1 MKIILFKI
9 GRWFLTIGAVLVLV
23 GGVGI
28 SPVYAETDD
37 DPCAVANSF
46 MKLGDLQSAAGE
58 FIKVLRKNPEETC
71 ALEGLDRI
79 LQKRRD
85 LVTTYIEAGDFEK
98 ARDLIYALLAAET
111 VQPDVLHNY
120 DKLQNGSSD
129 DDESQD
135 GGLSVAKEYR
145 IAQALF
151 DLGRPSLAYDQLLKA
166 IAANPEDYYK
176 LPDAKKTQETA
187 TAREPD
193 KPITTATPEAPSQT
207 DENTPE
213 QTLVESVE
221 SPSPD
226 DLDLGDDSGQSQ
238 SGAEKNE
245 FQLKENLKGLIWF
258 ENAKDKGGTILAG
271 MAYII
276 AACILLHILCSF
288 IKSISRP
295 RLDIG
300 DFETGTKID
309 CQPEIGFKYLLER
322 EIQRLP
328 EQKGIS
334 IGKIIDK
341 VGDDIDLSGT
351 TIQGVNEVNSIYKI
365 LIKLFPANVVTLSGS
380 LHHSPTKGAGVTLRL
395 VNCRNGIIDEANLWQ
410 SCYDV
415 EFDPSREI
423 NTDCFYSLVEP
434 AAMWTAWY
442 MVNNFNDLADY
453 KIILYCRRLGAFI
466 RGLFK
471 KQKPDKQVKTFGSNN
486 LDSFLLCYLG
496 ARYLESGRDPERARS
511 LLLNSLDYDPENAQA
526 FYNLAMADIR
536 AAIRNAGDKNSLI
549 SNFAVPVNDFNHL
562 VELSTPGSKRK
573 YFILEEMPLQKPV
586 VRKRKAG
593 ESALKDAD
601 LDLISVMAQYQ
612 LGAIGDYI
620 YALSGYDEKFLPAL
634 KEGMDHFKQ
643 SQELLETILNT
654 EDGHKTKSQLGDY
667 LEMIK
672 IAGEGIEK
680 LVQYNPAKD
689 LEIGKIEGDYLSMGS
704 AYMYNL
710 ACYYA
715 SMAGKLR
722 ASQSAQ
728 MSHKAETIFNQTMQE
743 AEKWLDMACPEA
755 GIREGWAALDP
766 DLLPLRVWL
775 EKNGLKVKML
785 YRSKSISEIWNIG
798 QVYEKKLKTLA
809 GLNTTDDFFTA
820 CTTTAG
826 RKYISAESKVPEEL
840 LYQWTKQCDLMR
852 LPWIDGRYARLLVQA
867 GVDSLKEL
875 KNRKAPSLL
884 NGLKK
889 ANQEFPLVD
898 YLPAESSLAD
908 WIAAAGS
915 TPLIFEA
922 EKPKQPGGKEKETG
936 TSATQKG

>member
-1 MKIILFKI
+1 MKIVLFKI

-28 SPVYAETDD
+28 SRVYAETDD
-37 DPCAVANSF
+37 DPCAVANSY

-85 LVTTYIEAGDFEK
+85 LVTTYIEMGDFEK

-111 VQPDVLHNY
+111 VQPDVLNDY

-135 GGLSVAKEYR
+135 GDLSVAKEYR

-166 IAANPEDYYK
+166 ITANPEDYYK
-176 LPDAKKTQETA
+176 LPDAKKTQATA
-187 TAREPD
+187 TIEATIDPTTTKAPEESSQPNEDAQEQAVAETKQNPVPVEPD
-193 KPITTATPEAPSQT
+193 S
-207 DENTPE
+207 
-213 QTLVESVE
+213 
-221 SPSPD
+221 
-226 DLDLGDDSGQSQ
+226 GDDSGQSQ

-258 ENAKDKGGTILAG
+258 ENAKDKGGIILAG
-271 MAYII
+271 IAYII
-276 AACILLHILCSF
+276 AACILLHILRSF

-341 VGDDIDLSGT
+341 VSDDIDLSGT

-365 LIKLFPANVVTLSGS
+365 LIKLFPANVVTLDGS

-415 EFDPSREI
+415 EFEPAREI
-423 NTDCFYSLVEP
+423 NTDCFYSLAEP

-453 KIILYCRRLGAFI
+453 KFILCCRKLGAFI

-471 KQKPDKQVKTFGSNN
+471 KQKPDKQVKTFGSHNM
-486 LDSFLLCYLG
+486 DSFLLCYLG
-496 ARYLESGRDPERARS
+496 TRYLESGRNPERARS
-511 LLLNSLDYDPENAQA
+511 LLLNSIDYDPENAQA
-526 FYNLAMADIR
+526 FYNLAIADIR

-549 SNFAVPVNDFNHL
+549 SNFAVPVNDLNHL
-562 VELSTPGSKRK
+562 VELSTPGSKQK
-573 YFILEEMPLQKPV
+573 YFILEEMPLQKLGV
-586 VRKRKAG
+586 QKRKAG
-593 ESALKDAD
+593 KSVLKDAD

-620 YALSGYDEKFLPAL
+620 YVLSGYDEKFLPAL
-634 KEGMDHFKQ
+634 KEGMDHFEQ
-643 SQELLETILNT
+643 SQELLETILHM
-654 EDGHKTKSQLGDY
+654 EGDQKIRSQLGDY

-672 IAGEGIEK
+672 IARKGIEK

-689 LEIGKIEGDYLSMGS
+689 PEIGKIEGDYLSMGS

-710 ACYYA
+710 VCYYA

-722 ASQSAQ
+722 ASQPVK
-728 MSHKAETIFNQTMQE
+728 MSRKAETIFNQAMKE
-743 AEKWLDMACPEA
+743 AEKWMDMACPEA
-755 GIREGWAALDP
+755 GIREGWAAMDP
-766 DLLPLRVWL
+766 DLLPLRDWL
-775 EKNGLKVKML
+775 RKNGLKAKML
-785 YRSKSISEIWNIG
+785 YRSKSIGEIWNIG

-809 GLNTTDDFFTA
+809 GLNTSDDFFTA
-820 CTTTAG
+820 CATTAG
-826 RKYISAESKVPEEL
+826 RKYISTESKVPEEL
-840 LYQWTKQCDLMR
+840 LYQWAKQCDLMR
-852 LPWIDGRYARLLVQA
+852 LSWIDGRFARLLVQA

-875 KNRKAPSLL
+875 KNRKAPNLL
-884 NGLKK
+884 NAIRK
-889 ANQEFPLVD
+889 ANHEFPLVD
-898 YLPAESSLAD
+898 YLPAESSLAE

-922 EKPKQPGGKEKETG
+922 EKPKQPGGKEKEKG
-936 TSATQKG
+936 TSAAQKG